1 MAPAKTGLVQQT
13 NRSAMPKQMSR
24 HSSVLKAPRR
34 QAGNPRPHSGEPS
47 HGPLTAEELQLAVRN
62 HSMPLEALRNDTTPP
77 GLHYVLTHFDI
88 PFIDAGNWHLR
99 IGGAVQRSVEL
110 SLRALLRAPSITLPV
125 TLECAGNGRSLLRP
139 RPLSQPWVLEGV
151 GTAVWTGVPLAY
163 LLARAGVE
171 DDAVEVLFSGADS
184 GVQGGV
190 PQQYARSLPIEEAL
204 RPDVLL
210 AYRMN
215 GAELPPQ
222 HGYPLRLVVP
232 GWYGMASVK
241 WLSSIKV
248 LTRPYEGFQQAV
260 AYRYQHDA
268 DDAGTPVTWMK
279 VRSLMV
285 PPGVPDFFTRSRIL
299 PAGPVMLTGRAW
311 SGQGAVQRVDVGIDG
326 KWAPAQLEHPA
337 SPFAWCAWS
346 MPWVADSGEH
356 ELACR
361 AADSSGAVQPLE
373 SVWNY
378 QGMGN
383 NVVQRIQV
391 SVQ

>member
-1 MAPAKTGLVQQT
+1 
-13 NRSAMPKQMSR
+13 
-24 HSSVLKAPRR
+24 
-34 QAGNPRPHSGEPS
+34 
-47 HGPLTAEELQLAVRN
+47 
-62 HSMPLEALRNDTTPP
+62 MPLEALRNDTTPP

-88 PFIDAGNWHLR
+88 PFIDAAHWHLR
-99 IGGAVQRSVEL
+99 IGGAVQRSAEL

-163 LLARAGVE
+163 LLARAGVD

-204 RPDVLL
+204 RPDVVL

-241 WLSSIKV
+241 WLCSIKV

-260 AYRYQHDA
+260 AYRYQEDA
-268 DDAGTPVTWMK
+268 DDAGTPVTWIK

-285 PPGVPDFFTRSRIL
+285 PPGVPDFFTRSRHL

-346 MPWVADSGEH
+346 MPWVADPGEH
-356 ELACR
+356 ELSCR
-361 AADSSGAVQPLE
+361 ATDSSGAAQPLE
-373 SVWNY
+373 PVWNY

-391 SVQ
+391 SVA